1 LVSGQKPTNELSIE
15 ESLRQ
20 TISLYFNN
28 FLTFFVPLLVAT
40 LVSEGTSTILSGYF
54 SLGEFPEVGAG
65 VEAWNLFFS
74 KIETLIIA
82 ALATF
87 VISLVASAIAE
98 GFCIR
103 KASELIEKGT
113 TSTKDALNL
122 TLRRL
127 LPLLATTML
136 IAIVVGAG
144 LAALIVPGI
153 ILAIMFSLMIPLII
167 IEDAKVSDS
176 LSKSQKLV
184 SNRWLK
190 TFGFYAAIAVIF
202 LFVVMVA
209 VFISAPFG
217 VFGSLA
223 KSIVMSII
231 AAVAAPLVPIALTV
245 HYYSMKAKERE
256 RILLPPP
263 PMF

>member
-1 LVSGQKPTNELSIE
+1 MQKPAKELSIE

-28 FLTFFVPLLVAT
+28 FPTFFVPLLVAT
-40 LVSEGTSTILSGYF
+40 LVSEGTSTILLDYF
-54 SLGEFPEVGAG
+54 SLGQFPEVGSG

-74 KIETLIIA
+74 RFEVLLTA
-82 ALATF
+82 ALAIF
-87 VISLVASAIAE
+87 IISLVASAIAE

-103 KASELIEKGT
+103 KASDLIEKRM
-113 TSTKDALNL
+113 TSAKDALSL
-122 TLRRL
+122 TLRKL
-127 LPLLATTML
+127 LPLLAATIL
-136 IAIVVGAG
+136 ISIVVGAG
-144 LAALIVPGI
+144 FVALIVPGI
-153 ILAIMFSLMIPLII
+153 MFAIMFSLMLPLIL

-176 LSKSQKLV
+176 LFKSQKLV

-190 TFGFYAAIAVIF
+190 TFGFYAIVAVLF

-209 VFISAPFG
+209 GFISAPFG
-217 VFGSLA
+217 AFGSLA
-223 KSIVMSII
+223 RNIVMGII
-231 AAVAAPLVPIALTV
+231 AAVAVPLVPIALTV
-245 HYYSMKAKERE
+245 HYYSMKAKEQE

>member
-1 LVSGQKPTNELSIE
+1 M
-15 ESLRQ
+15 R
-20 TISLYFNN
+20 LYLNN

-40 LVSEGTSTILSGYF
+40 LVSEVASTILSDYF

-65 VEAWNLFFS
+65 AEAWNLFFS
-74 KIETLIIA
+74 RMEALIIA
-82 ALATF
+82 TLAIF
-87 VISLVASAIAE
+87 IISLVASAIAE
-98 GFCIR
+98 GVCIR
-103 KASELIEKGT
+103 KASDLIEKGT
-113 TSTKDALNL
+113 TITKDALNL
-122 TLRRL
+122 AVRKL
-127 LPLLATTML
+127 LPLLAATIL

-144 LAALIVPGI
+144 LVALIVPGI
-153 ILAIMFSLMIPLII
+153 VLAIMFSLMIPLIL
-167 IEDAKVSDS
+167 IEDAKVFDS

-190 TFGFYAAIAVIF
+190 TFGFYAAIAITVF
-202 LFVVMVA
+202 FGVMVA

-223 KSIVMSII
+223 RSIVMSII
-231 AAVAAPLVPIALTV
+231 ASVAAPLVPIALTV
-245 HYYSMKAKERE
+245 HYYSMKAREQE